1 MTTIKIKGSRAS
13 LVQMNLSING
23 LVKGAAFRN
32 ERTLQYETEND
43 AKEALQKTAEC
54 LKDCT
59 FEDGILIYKGSTI
72 AQII

>member
-13 LVQMNLSING
+13 VVQMNLAIQG
-23 LVKGAAFRN
+23 VVRGAAFRN
-32 ERTLQYETEND
+32 ERTLQYETAED
-43 AKEALQKTAEC
+43 ANNALVQTANT

-59 FEDGILIYKGSTI
+59 FNDGILIHKGGTI